1 MPTTTTADNPRRINV
16 NETCS
21 ILAVNIKTNT
31 SPTANSHYIRI
42 EDGTSTPAGYTAIT
56 SLMITGSSPN
66 WYITASITANVQGLV
81 KVEHVSSLSSTA
93 AVYATFYTIAPC
105 RVECCI
111 ATLAESGLNCDCNCG
126 KCAEDLERATK
137 VSLLLQGATYLAE
150 KTNPT
155 SADIA
160 NAEKLYLK
168 AVQLCEE
175 VCACG
180 C

>member
-1 MPTTTTADNPRRINV
+1 MPTTADNPRRINV

-21 ILAVNIKTNT
+21 ILAVNIRTTTNPV
-31 SPTANSHYIRI
+31 SGHYIRI
-42 EDGTSTPAGYTAIT
+42 EDGTTTPAGYTAIT
-56 SLMITGSSPN
+56 TGGGGMVSGSSPT
-66 WYITASITANVQGLV
+66 WYITANITANVQGLV

-93 AVYATFYTIAPC
+93 TVYATFYTIAPC
-105 RVECCI
+105 SVECCI

>member
-1 MPTTTTADNPRRINV
+1 MPTTADNPRRINV

-21 ILAVNIKTNT
+21 ILAVNIRTTTLPTTSHFIRIQDTYDANPTYVAITAGMITNT
-31 SPTANSHYIRI
+31 
-42 EDGTSTPAGYTAIT
+42 DGGTP
-56 SLMITGSSPN
+56 
-66 WYITASITANVQGLV
+66 WYITANITTDTQGLV
-81 KVEHVSSLSSTA
+81 KIEHVSTNTSSAT
-93 AVYATFYTIAPC
+93 VFATFYTIAPC
-105 RVECCI
+105 KVECCI
-111 ATLAESGLNCDCNCG
+111 ANLTESAINCNCNCG

-150 KTNPT
+150 QETPDP
-155 SADIA
+155 S

>member
-1 MPTTTTADNPRRINV
+1 MPTTADNPRRINI

-21 ILAVNIKTNT
+21 LVSVNIRTT
-31 SPTANSHYIRI
+31 TAPSVGIHYIKI
-42 EDGTSTPAGYTAIT
+42 QDTYDEMPTYIPVTAG
-56 SLMITGSSPN
+56 MISNTNGGSPY
-66 WYITASITANVQGLV
+66 YITATITTNAEGLV
-81 KVEHVSSLSSTA
+81 RVDHAGGNLAESGVF
-93 AVYATFYTIAPC
+93 ATFYTIAPC
-105 RVECCI
+105 KVECCI
-111 ATLAESGLNCDCNCG
+111 ANLTESAINCNCNCG

-150 KTNPT
+150 QETPDP
-155 SADIA
+155 S

>member
-1 MPTTTTADNPRRINV
+1 MPTTTADNPRRINV

-21 ILAVNIKTNT
+21 ILAVNIRTNT
-31 SPTANSHYIRI
+31 SPTAGTHYLRVQDTYDENPTYVAIAGGMI
-42 EDGTSTPAGYTAIT
+42 SNTSGAAPY
-56 SLMITGSSPN
+56 
-66 WYITASITANVQGLV
+66 YITTNITTDTQGLV
-81 KVEHVSSLSSTA
+81 KIEHVSTNTSSAT
-93 AVYATFYTIAPC
+93 VFTTFYTIAPC
-105 RVECCI
+105 KVECCM
-111 ATLAESGLNCDCNCG
+111 ATLTESAITCSCNCG

-150 KTNPT
+150 QATPDP
-155 SADIA
+155 S
-160 NAEKLYLK
+160 NAQKLYLK

>member
-1 MPTTTTADNPRRINV
+1 MPTTADNPRRINI

-21 ILAVNIKTNT
+21 LVSVNIRTT
-31 SPTANSHYIRI
+31 TLPTTSHYITI
-42 EDGTSTPAGYTAIT
+42 QDTYDEMPEYTPITAG
-56 SLMITGSSPN
+56 MINNPNGGSPY
-66 WYITASITANVQGLV
+66 YITATITTDVQGLV
-81 KVEHVSSLSSTA
+81 SVKHVSTNTSTA
-93 AVYATFYTIAPC
+93 TYATFYTIAPC
-105 RVECCI
+105 KVECCI
-111 ATLAESGLNCDCNCG
+111 ANLTESAINCNCNCG

-150 KTNPT
+150 QETPDP
-155 SADIA
+155 S

>member
-1 MPTTTTADNPRRINV
+1 MPTTADNPRRINI

-21 ILAVNIKTNT
+21 LVSVNIRTMT
-31 SPTANSHYIRI
+31 QPIA
-42 EDGTSTPAGYTAIT
+42 GTHFIKIQDTYDETPMYTAIT
-56 SLMITGSSPN
+56 QAMIDNNASNP
-66 WYITASITANVQGLV
+66 WYIDATLTQEVEGLV
-81 KVEHVSSLSSTA
+81 RIDHVSTNNDNA
-93 AVYATFYTIAPC
+93 TVFATFYTIAPC
-105 RVECCI
+105 KVECCI
-111 ATLAESGLNCDCNCG
+111 ANLTESAINCNCNCG

-150 KTNPT
+150 QETPDP
-155 SADIA
+155 S

>member
-1 MPTTTTADNPRRINV
+1 MPTTADNPRRINV

-21 ILAVNIKTNT
+21 ILAVNIRTTT
-31 SPTANSHYIRI
+31 SPTANTHYIRVQ
-42 EDGTSTPAGYTAIT
+42 DTYDQNPMYVAIT
-56 SLMITGSSPN
+56 SGMIEATNGGTP
-66 WYITASITANVQGLV
+66 WYITAEITTDVQGLV
-81 KVEHVSSLSSTA
+81 KVEHVSANINIPT
-93 AVYATFYTIAPC
+93 VFATFYTIAPC
-105 RVECCI
+105 KVECCM
-111 ATLAESGLNCDCNCG
+111 ATLTESAITCSCNCG

-150 KTNPT
+150 QATPDP
-155 SADIA
+155 S
-160 NAEKLYLK
+160 NAQKLYLK

>member
-1 MPTTTTADNPRRINV
+1 MPTTADNPRRINI

-21 ILAVNIKTNT
+21 LVSVNIRTT
-31 SPTANSHYIRI
+31 TEPIAGTHYITI
-42 EDGTSTPAGYTAIT
+42 QDTYDEMPMYTAIT
-56 SLMITGSSPN
+56 ADMIDGSSPY
-66 WYITASITANVQGLV
+66 YITATITTDVQGLV
-81 KVEHVSSLSSTA
+81 SVKHVSDNISTTT
-93 AVYATFYTIAPC
+93 YATFYTIAPC
-105 RVECCI
+105 KVECCI
-111 ATLAESGLNCDCNCG
+111 ANLTESAINCNCNCG

-150 KTNPT
+150 QETPDP
-155 SADIA
+155 S

>member
-1 MPTTTTADNPRRINV
+1 MPTTADNPRRINV

-21 ILAVNIKTNT
+21 ILAVNIRTT
-31 SPTANSHYIRI
+31 TLPTTSHYIRI
-42 EDGTSTPAGYTAIT
+42 QDTYDQNPMYVAIT
-56 SLMITGSSPN
+56 GGMIEATNNGTP
-66 WYITASITANVQGLV
+66 WYITAEITTDVQGLV
-81 KVEHVSSLSSTA
+81 KVEHVLTNTPEATA
-93 AVYATFYTIAPC
+93 YATFYTIAPC
-105 RVECCI
+105 KVECCM
-111 ATLAESGLNCDCNCG
+111 ATLTESAITCSCNCG

-150 KTNPT
+150 QATPDP
-155 SADIA
+155 S
-160 NAEKLYLK
+160 NAQKLYLK